1 MGGGSARKRLSR
13 NRLLVFL
20 FFARCFLSMY
30 IFTSCHLVG
39 CLANVHV
46 YNTEKHYNFSIN
58 TFLISITVD

>member
-30 IFTSCHLVG
+30 LVG
-39 CLANVHV
+39 CLANVNV

-58 TFLISITVD
+58 TFLISIIVD